1 MLIRSEPFL
10 HIFQQIRKKFRH
22 FSGIFCLKRHF
33 LSTLASEVYSV
44 TSKNWLS
51 LSVSISLLPIT
62 SKLGYMSDTA
72 ASNIKTRRTR
82 AAIIMTVRGGK
93 KLLAPL
99 YISSMERPLYNR
111 RKIKLR
117 TVLRAALPRWLTFFV
132 SDGKQ
137 SDDAIDGLFPLSD
150 SLETPSSDKNRTK
163 TKKMRLSS
171 KRGRHIL
178 DYFKRK
184 RFYRKFCAANP
195 ATKSEKTNQMACKN
209 KGLFQQKVLLT
220 K

>member
-1 MLIRSEPFL
+1 
-10 HIFQQIRKKFRH
+10 
-22 FSGIFCLKRHF
+22 
-33 LSTLASEVYSV
+33 
-44 TSKNWLS
+44 
-51 LSVSISLLPIT
+51 
-62 SKLGYMSDTA
+62 MSDTA

-93 KLLAPL
+93 KFACPTV
-99 YISSMERPLYNR
+99 SHQWRDHCRTGEKSN
-111 RKIKLR
+111 LR

-195 ATKSEKTNQMACKN
+195 ATKSEKRNQMACKN
-209 KGLFQQKVLLT
+209 KGLFQQKMLLT